1 MIDGLYDDDKIIA
14 IPYDDPNMNHY
25 KDIVDVPNHIIE
37 EIKHF
42 FMVYKNLEHKSTTG
56 FKIDSKI
63 IAEAIIEEALKSYE
77 QNKENLNPYMR
88 RAYLPQVWLP
98 PYDRTNNRIQNKL
111 DQCCPRNG
119 HRWSD
124 VRS

>member
-1 MIDGLYDDDKIIA
+1 MEYKYQTPLLNLSLYCRLSNN
-14 IPYDDPNMNHY
+14 YLNHY

-77 QNKENLNPYMR
+77 QNKEKLK
-88 RAYLPQVWLP
+88 
-98 PYDRTNNRIQNKL
+98 NKK
-111 DQCCPRNG
+111 
-119 HRWSD
+119 H
-124 VRS
+124 